1 MDTFVLHIWIAPNYK
16 RFLLFV
22 QNPVWCNSFIQSHQ
36 NVSFVRTTAHPCL
49 HSISSTCDH
58 PPSRH
63 TQPLEGWWGK
73 GNGCLAGI
81 GRHLDMHKGGEEKR
95 SQTVFLT
102 YKESGRRGW
111 TVQFKAKLPV
121 ISPCVILHVSKWHL
135 TCRGKA
141 DGLVSILA
149 LFFFFLARMSTAYKR
164 NSHLFFKDMAE
175 ILTAHYLDPSRC
187 QCQLLLGQ
195 RLNKGHWGVGEL
207 NRAENSS
214 HNSMRTDN
222 AFIMAVARITS
233 TTTTL
238 WHRMATS
245 FDD

>member
-22 QNPVWCNSFIQSHQ
+22 QNPVWCNSFIQSHE

-121 ISPCVILHVSKWHL
+121 ISPCLILHVSKWHL

-149 LFFFFLARMSTAYKR
+149 LFFFFFSPHVNCIQKELTFIFQRYGWDFNST
-164 NSHLFFKDMAE
+164 LFGSKSMPVPTTTRSAIE
-175 ILTAHYLDPSRC
+175 QRT
-187 QCQLLLGQ
+187 LG
-195 RLNKGHWGVGEL
+195 GGGL